1 MFEHANATTMVAV
14 KDLGRARQFYEG
26 VLGLTPVGPKD
37 PEVQVYQTGDS
48 RLAVYVSQYAGT
60 NRATTLTWEVES
72 VEDVVRDLKARNVE
86 FEHYDMP
93 ETKRQGDVHVSGSI
107 KNAWFKDPDGNIL
120 AIMSGMNLDRAKQ
133 SEPAAGARS
142 SR

>member
-72 VEDVVRDLKARNVE
+72 VEDVVRDLRSRGVE
-86 FEHYDMP
+86 FEHYDLP

-120 AIMSGMNLDRAKQ
+120 GLMSGMALDRAKQ
-133 SEPAAGARS
+133 SEPATGARS

>member
-1 MFEHANATTMVAV
+1 MVAV

-26 VLGLTPVGPKD
+26 VLGLRPVGPKD

-72 VEDVVRDLKARNVE
+72 VEDVVRDLKSRGVE

-93 ETKRQGDVHVSGSI
+93 ETKRQGDVHVSGSL

-120 AIMSGMNLDRAKQ
+120 GLMSGMALDRAKR
-133 SEPAAGARS
+133 SEPATGASS

>member
-1 MFEHANATTMVAV
+1 MFEHANATSMVAV
-14 KDLGRARQFYEG
+14 KDLERARKFYEG

-86 FEHYDMP
+86 FEHYDLP
-93 ETKRQGDVHVSGSI
+93 ETKRQGDVHVSGSM

-120 AIMSGMNLDRAKQ
+120 AIMSGMDLDRAKR

>member
-14 KDLGRARQFYEG
+14 KDLGRARKFYEG
-26 VLGLTPVGPKD
+26 VLGLAPMGPKD
-37 PEVQVYQTGDS
+37 PEVQMYQTGDS
-48 RLAVYVSQYAGT
+48 HLAVYVSQYAGT

-72 VEDVVRDLKARNVE
+72 VEDVVRDLKARGVE
-86 FEHYDMP
+86 FEHYDLP
-93 ETKRQGDVHVSGSI
+93 ETKRQADVHVSGSI

-120 AIMSGMNLDRAKQ
+120 AVMSGMDVARGKQ
-133 SEPAAGARS
+133 SEGAAGARS